1 MSKAGARGGK
11 RMNVDGIYFRSS
23 WEANYSRYL
32 NWLISVGEIAKWEF
46 EPDTFE
52 FFKIKKGNRFYVPD
66 FKVTNNDGSIEY
78 HEVKGWMDPRSKTKL
93 DRMNRYYHD
102 VKIVLID
109 ADAYHAIAK
118 QMRNLIP
125 NWER

>member
-1 MSKAGARGGK
+1 MPKSGARGGK
-11 RMNVDGIYFRSS
+11 RFDVDGIYFRSS
-23 WEANYSRYL
+23 WEANYARYL
-32 NWLISVGEIAKWEF
+32 NWLISVGEIAKWEY

-52 FFKIKKGNRFYVPD
+52 FFKIKKGNRYYVPD
-66 FKVTNNDGSIEY
+66 FKVTNNDGSVEY
-78 HEVKGWMDPRSKTKL
+78 HEVKGWMDARSKTKL

-118 QMRNLIP
+118 QMKNMIP